1 MTDGQQTAII
11 IVTLG
16 CMTGLALPIV
26 RGVVQHAQRRS
37 APHDELNDEVAQLR
51 DRVAELDAV
60 ALRVQELEERVDF
73 AERLLAQRAQPPELP
88 PPLQRTP
95 V

>member
-11 IVTLG
+11 IVTIG
-16 CMTGLALPIV
+16 CVTGLIFPIV
-26 RGVVQHAQRRS
+26 RGVVQHAQRRA
-37 APHDELNDEVAQLR
+37 APHDELTEDVAQLR

-60 ALRVQELEERVDF
+60 SLRVQELEERVDF
-73 AERLLAQRAQPPELP
+73 AERLLAQRTQAPELP
-88 PPLQRTP
+88 AAHRTP

>member
-16 CMTGLALPIV
+16 CVTGLVLPIV
-26 RGVVQHAQRRS
+26 RGVVQHAQRRA
-37 APHDELNDEVAQLR
+37 APHDELTDEVALLR
-51 DRVAELDAV
+51 EHVAELDATTQ
-60 ALRVQELEERVDF
+60 RVQELEERLDF
-73 AERLLAQRAQPPELP
+73 AERLLAQRTQAPELP
-88 PPLQRTP
+88 MHRTP